1 MHEELPSLIRENLVP
16 RRADQFQF
24 LADLVKTP
32 PESSTAD
39 MAAVSD
45 VTTKALKELELGV
58 EQHGVSPDDSSG
70 LSGVTNLVVRHEFA
84 AGPVIAL
91 VALRDARPDLSGTVE
106 LHITFDGEADGL
118 WGTKWLLDNGIAN
131 PDYALGSGCAYGIG
145 TSSVGDLQL

>member
-58 EQHGVSPDDSSG
+58 EQHGVSLDDSSG

-84 AGPVIAL
+84 AGPVMAL
-91 VALRDARPDLSGTVE
+91 VTATRKVSETGDYTQRVAQTGEDELGALSRAKGAWVRSKVP
-106 LHITFDGEADGL
+106 
-118 WGTKWLLDNGIAN
+118 
-131 PDYALGSGCAYGIG
+131 
-145 TSSVGDLQL
+145 SSFWM